1 MNELKTQAAALFTQ
15 LERAPTPQDA
25 TTLVEAALVCGDDL
39 LMAGESAAAIELIDH
54 AEKFTPTL
62 ESDLGFRL
70 QLLRARSPR
79 GIGRYDDGL
88 RVCVQALHTNPVAP
102 LLPEQRVQFRIVEAA
117 ILWQLNRVE
126 ESVEKLLQIRSELL
140 RGPDSRLLAICT
152 LELSSAEIF
161 RGALR
166 SARTYVMEAIVSSR
180 RAGNSFVEA
189 MALDNLARIDKFA
202 CRWAAAEESVKAAI
216 EIHEHRGYRLQAH
229 IARRAYAIVAWKRGR
244 LSEALSIAEDG
255 IGEARQ
261 LGYTVHEWFSSLLK
275 GMVLLHLGGF
285 AAARAAFTSDS
296 NWRVPR
302 AQSRTSL
309 LTCEFL
315 GDLELENGN
324 ALEAQV
330 LYDEAWTMA
339 MALVPHGDIVAE
351 LRRRRAECQLL
362 VGNPKVAYDEVLSGL
377 EHCRRLG
384 DRYEEA
390 ATYRVLALSAGALG
404 RNEEAKGWF
413 EQGFAFF
420 DDIETPYEWGK
431 LWLAYGDWLS
441 DPRSGSFA
449 DSRGALE
456 AYRAAEDHFNQI
468 GSEFRREQAAQK
480 SAALARSVTESVSR
494 LVGDESNMA
503 HPAGRPLRRPRGA
516 AELRSR
522 GEWAQST
529 FKLITRNKQVL
540 DLLSEVEKLAVSQTP
555 ILVLGE
561 SGTGKELIAE
571 GAHRL
576 SARSGRFM
584 AINCG
589 AIPRDMVESELFG
602 HVAGAFTG
610 ATRDKAGLLEACV
623 GGTAFLDEVGE
634 MPPDLQAKLLRFL
647 ESGEV
652 RQVGSNRRAIVDT
665 LVIAATNRDRAALES
680 GDRFRADLYYRLAHA
695 VVVLPP
701 LRKRGDDIDLL
712 VSHFLAQF
720 CAEYK
725 KDIRLSD
732 SARNRLVAYS
742 WPGNVRQLRAA
753 MRRVVVLATENHPVG
768 PEALDL
774 NEAEVPATLSQ
785 ELEQAEKRRIIEAIA
800 QSRGVRA
807 EAARIL
813 GMSRTTMLGKMKRY
827 GIH

>member
-1 MNELKTQAAALFTQ
+1 
-15 LERAPTPQDA
+15 
-25 TTLVEAALVCGDDL
+25 
-39 LMAGESAAAIELIDH
+39 MAGESAAVLELLSV
-54 AEKFTPTL
+54 AEQAAGSPQSGL
-62 ESDLGFRL
+62 MFRL
-70 QLLRARSPR
+70 QLLRARALR
-79 GIGRYDDGL
+79 GMGRYDEGL
-88 RVCVQALHTNPVAP
+88 AVCAQALSMSPGTIA
-102 LLPEQRVQFRIVEAA
+102 LPEQRMMLRIVEGAT
-117 ILWQLNRVE
+117 LWQVNRVD
-126 ESVEKLLQIRSELL
+126 ESVEKLLGIRSELL
-140 RGPDSRLLAICT
+140 TGPDSRLLALCT

-180 RAGNSFVEA
+180 RVGNSFVEA

-216 EIHEHRGYRLQAH
+216 AIHEQHGYRLQAH
-229 IARRAYAIVAWKRGR
+229 IARRAYAIIAWKRGR
-244 LSEALSIAEDG
+244 LPEALGIANDGCSEASS
-255 IGEARQ
+255 
-261 LGYTVHEWFSSLLK
+261 LGYRVQEWFSALLK
-275 GMVLLHLGGF
+275 GMVLLHLGRF
-285 AAARAAFTSDS
+285 TEAHAALTAEES
-296 NWRVPR
+296 WGIPI

-309 LTCEFL
+309 LNCEFL
-315 GDLELENGN
+315 GDLEMEQGN
-324 ALEAQV
+324 TATAQR
-330 LYDEAWTMA
+330 LYEQAWSMA
-339 MALVPHGDIVAE
+339 IALVPHGDIVAE
-351 LRRRRAECQLL
+351 LRRRRAECRLL
-362 VGNPKVAYDEVLSGL
+362 TGEPHAAYNEALAGI

-390 ATYRVLALSAGALG
+390 ATYRVLAEAAAALD
-404 RNEEAKGWF
+404 RQDEAKSWF
-413 EQGFAFF
+413 ELGFAFF

-431 LWLAYGDWLS
+431 LWLSYGDWLS
-441 DPRSGSFA
+441 TPRG
-449 DSRGALE
+449 GARRDLKAAIE
-456 AYRAAEDHFNQI
+456 AYRAAEDYFHQI
-468 GSEFRREQAAQK
+468 GSEFRRAQAVK
-480 SAALARSVTESVSR
+480 RRVAL
-494 LVGDESNMA
+494 
-503 HPAGRPLRRPRGA
+503 GRVLSGTVAPELDDALEAPSPGLAPRRLRRPRGL

-522 GEWAQST
+522 GEWALDT
-529 FKLITRNKQVL
+529 FKIVTRSKLVL
-540 DLLSEVEKLAVSQTP
+540 DLLSEVEKLAISQTP

-576 SARSGRFM
+576 SGRSGRFM

-610 ATRDKAGLLEACV
+610 ATKDKVGLLETCV
-623 GGTAFLDEVGE
+623 GGTAFLDEIGE
-634 MPPDLQAKLLRFL
+634 MAPDLQSKLLRFL

-652 RQVGSNRRAIVDT
+652 RQVGSNRKVIADT
-665 LVIAATNRDRAALES
+665 LIIAATNRDRASLEA
-680 GDRFRADLYYRLAHA
+680 GDRFRTDLYYRLAHA
-695 VVVLPP
+695 VIVLPP

-720 CAEYK
+720 CGEYK
-725 KDIRLSD
+725 KQVRLTD
-732 SARNRLVAYS
+732 AARNRLIAYS
-742 WPGNVRQLRAA
+742 WPGNVRQLKAA
-753 MRRVVVLATENHPVG
+753 LRRVVVLATESQPVG

>member
-1 MNELKTQAAALFTQ
+1 MNELRSQATALFTQ
-15 LERAPTPQDA
+15 LRRDPAPQEAAP
-25 TTLVEAALVCGDDL
+25 LVEAALVCGDDL
-39 LMAGESAAAIELIDH
+39 LMAGESTATLDLIDC
-54 AEKFTPTL
+54 AERVIP
-62 ESDLGFRL
+62 SVDSQLGFRL
-70 QLLRARSPR
+70 QLLRARSLR
-79 GIGRYDDGL
+79 GIGRYEDGL
-88 RVCVQALHTNPVAP
+88 RVCGQALNANPVAST
-102 LLPEQRVQFRIVEAA
+102 LPDQRMQFRIVEAA

-126 ESVEKLLQIRSELL
+126 ESVEKLLGIRSELL
-140 RGPDSRLLAICT
+140 TGPDSRLLAICT

-166 SARTYVMEAIVSSR
+166 SARTFVMEAIVSSR
-180 RAGNSFVEA
+180 RAGNPFVEA
-189 MALDNLARIDKFA
+189 MALDNLSRIDKFA
-202 CRWAAAEESVKAAI
+202 CRWAAAEESVRAAI
-216 EIHEHRGYRLQAH
+216 EIHEKHGYRLQAH

-244 LSEALSIAEDG
+244 LSEALSIAENG
-255 IGEARQ
+255 VVEARH
-261 LGYTVHEWFSSLLK
+261 LGYIVHEWFSSLLA
-275 GMVLLHLGGF
+275 GMILLHLGKF

-296 NWRVPR
+296 NWGVPR

-315 GDLELENGN
+315 GDLELEQGN
-324 ALEAQV
+324 TLEAKR
-330 LYDEAWTMA
+330 LYDEAWSMA

-351 LRRRRAECQLL
+351 LRRRRAECHLWM
-362 VGNPKVAYDEVLSGL
+362 GDPKAAYEEVLSGL

-390 ATYRVLALSAGALG
+390 ATYRVLALASSALG
-404 RNEEAKGWF
+404 RQEEAKGWF
-413 EQGFAFF
+413 EQGFAIF
-420 DDIETPYEWGK
+420 DDVETPYEWGK

-441 DPRSGSFA
+441 DSRSGSYVDHRSA
-449 DSRGALE
+449 IE

-468 GSEFRREQAAQK
+468 GAEFRREQASQRRTA
-480 SAALARSVTESVSR
+480 
-494 LVGDESNMA
+494 VGRAVVGTPSPAVGEDVA
-503 HPAGRPLRRPRGA
+503 PAGRPLRRPRGA

-610 ATRDKAGLLEACV
+610 ATRDKPGLLEACV

-652 RQVGSNRRAIVDT
+652 RQVGSNRRTIVDT

-680 GDRFRADLYYRLAHA
+680 GDGFRADLYYRLAHA

-732 SARNRLVAYS
+732 AARNRLVAYS

-753 MRRVVVLATENHPVG
+753 IRRVVVLATENHPVG

-785 ELEQAEKRRIIEAIA
+785 ELEQAEKRRIIEAIS
-800 QSRGVRA
+800 QSRGIRA